1 MKKHFCFLFLVALN
15 FFVSCQ
21 KEVADPD
28 MQPPTSGTGGQQV
41 DTYMP
46 LTKNTYWRY
55 KDSITG
61 TVTVMTVLD
70 KKKAISGRTY
80 TAVLGSNTAQTDTF
94 YMTQQNRDYYN
105 YVWVNNGG
113 HSAVLVMHYLND
125 TASVGTTWE
134 YLAGQGNGFAAY
146 FKTTIVER
154 DLTHTVLNRTYNDVI
169 HTRMEMSYDIM
180 GQRISAGI
188 YEYYVAKNIGIVQVK
203 NRLSM
208 LGVELTTSSDLMEY
222 QIK

>member
-15 FFVSCQ
+15 FLVSCQ
-21 KEVADPD
+21 KEVTDPD

-55 KDSITG
+55 KDSITSA
-61 TVTVMTVLD
+61 VTVMTVLD

-125 TASVGTTWE
+125 TAVGGH
-134 YLAGQGNGFAAY
+134 YLGIPGRPGQWFCGVFQN
-146 FKTTIVER
+146 
-154 DLTHTVLNRTYNDVI
+154 ND
-169 HTRMEMSYDIM
+169 R
-180 GQRISAGI
+180 
-188 YEYYVAKNIGIVQVK
+188 
-203 NRLSM
+203 
-208 LGVELTTSSDLMEY
+208 
-222 QIK
+222 